1 MKKPVFA
8 FTVSICAIALTV
20 GAALAK
26 PMDHGAQMSFEALD
40 GNADG
45 QISRDEMAQSR
56 QDHIARADADGD
68 GALSLKELEDQAV
81 EQAKSHAGRMMARAD
96 SNGDGVLSGDE
107 LAFGDRDNRRF
118 DRMDR
123 NGDGAISKA
132 EFDRMRGKMGH
143 GHRAPDAD

>member
-45 QISRDEMAQSR
+45 QISRDEMA
-56 QDHIARADADGD
+56 RAVRTI
-68 GALSLKELEDQAV
+68 SQ
-81 EQAKSHAGRMMARAD
+81 GRMPMGTER
-96 SNGDGVLSGDE
+96 SVSRNWKIRRWNRQNRTPDG
-107 LAFGDRDNRRF
+107 
-118 DRMDR
+118 
-123 NGDGAISKA
+123 
-132 EFDRMRGKMGH
+132 
-143 GHRAPDAD
+143 